1 MRAVAV
7 ALALVLTACGSSA
20 QEVARRSLAVTAHSI
35 RAVDAQLAPRYSA
48 AAEYARD
55 QSATWQ
61 EYDQRMQPWDA
72 AESAE
77 RGMAHALIAAEVAVD
92 ALDER
97 PREFFDVMPCLVLAA
112 DELVLA
118 LEAVDLGVE
127 LLRDA
132 LVVIRPYAGRCER

>member
-7 ALALVLTACGSSA
+7 VLALVLTACGSSA
-20 QEVARRSLAVTAHSI
+20 QDVARRSLAVTARSL

-61 EYDQRMQPWDA
+61 EYDQRMQPWNA

-77 RGMAHALIAAEVAVD
+77 RGVAHALISAEVAVD
-92 ALDER
+92 AFDER
-97 PREFFDVMPCLVLAA
+97 PREFFDAMPCLVLAA

-118 LEAVDLGVE
+118 LEAVDLGVD

-132 LVVIRPYAGRCER
+132 LLVIRPYAGRCER

>member
-1 MRAVAV
+1 MRAVVV
-7 ALALVLTACGSSA
+7 AFALMLAACGPSA
-20 QEVARRSLAVTAHSI
+20 QHVARQSLAVTARSL

-61 EYDQRMQPWDA
+61 EYDQRMQPWNA
-72 AESAE
+72 AESSE
-77 RGMAHALIAAEVAVD
+77 RAMAHALIAAEVAVD

-97 PREFFDVMPCLVLAA
+97 PREFFDIMPCLVLAA
-112 DELVLA
+112 DELVIA
-118 LEAVDLGVE
+118 LEAIDLGVE